1 MPRPRRTSRKASSSS
16 PLDAEQRS
24 LKAREE
30 KLRREMEK
38 LESMIKEAPQ
48 RAEELK
54 RRRREELMARTAYAS
69 PRIDS
74 RPMSLVDKRYEA
86 NVGTVPRR
94 RRSLKSERRQ
104 ERLKFLVLV
113 VILVMVAIWLYSTF
127 PS

>member
-1 MPRPRRTSRKASSSS
+1 MPRSKRSSKISQS
-16 PLDAEQRS
+16 PLDAKQQS
-24 LKAREE
+24 LEAQEE

-54 RRRREELMARTAYAS
+54 RRRQEELMARTAYAS

-86 NVGTVPRR
+86 NVGALPRR
-94 RRSLKSERRQ
+94 RKSLKYERRQ
-104 ERLKFLVLV
+104 ERLKCVVLF
-113 VILVMVAIWLYSTF
+113 VILVIVAIWLYSTV